1 MKKLLTRLGQ
11 YYHILFIALVFS
23 ATIFLLYLTIPGES
37 RFRYEFQKNAPWR
50 HETLIAPFNFA
61 IYKPEELVKNER
73 DSVKKEFIPYYEMDT
88 LVSIQQ
94 CKNFEL
100 ELIGLTKEIPAL
112 TDNNI
117 AELSAIIKQVYGAG
131 IISQSPETHPVLKDK
146 TELYI
151 IDDKTVSK
159 ASISSIYSL
168 KTAFQTLND
177 TIHYFLKDDYSQLNQ
192 SMNLAD
198 FIQANLNYGEEYN
211 LQEMDKLVNS
221 VSETQGMV
229 QAGERIIFKGDIV
242 TPDKFQILNS
252 LKKSYETKQ
261 GQNIDRYM
269 LIIGK
274 LILIVACILILIMYL
289 AYFRREIFNEKRHL
303 SFILMM
309 IVLMVFTFRFI
320 LQHDFINIYVVPLA
334 ILPILLRIFFD
345 SRTAIFALLVTSLL
359 IGYFAPNNYEF
370 IFLNL
375 IAGFI
380 AVFSLDKLHRRSH
393 LVFTALWVFVTYSV
407 LFLALAMIHEGNF
420 EAIRWNELE
429 WFAGNAILILLAYPL
444 IYIFEKL
451 FGFVSDVT
459 LIELSNTNQPLLRK
473 LAEEAPGTFQ
483 HSLQIASLAEAVIHR
498 IGGNPFLVY
507 AGALY
512 HDIGKT
518 NQPVYFVENQS
529 AGMSPHSEMGY
540 KESAKVIID
549 HVTYGVRLARKHK
562 LPEILIDFITTHHGT
577 MQAKYFYTLYKNEHP
592 EVAADPKDFTYPG
605 PRPHSKETSVV
616 MIIDGIEA
624 ATRALKEKT
633 HENIRELIGKMV
645 QQKLDDGQLD
655 NAELTLRDITLIKET
670 LLEKLMNIYHVRI
683 EYPKEK

>member
-11 YYHILFIALVFS
+11 YYHVLFIALVFS
-23 ATIFLLYLTIPGES
+23 ATIFLLYLVIPGES

-50 HETLIAPFNFA
+50 HETLIAPYNFA
-61 IYKPEELVKNER
+61 IYKPDELVKAER
-73 DSVKKEFIPYYEMDT
+73 DSAQKQFIPYYQKDT
-88 LVSIQQ
+88 LVALQQ
-94 CKNFEL
+94 GKNLEIEL
-100 ELIGLTKEIPAL
+100 LNLSK
-112 TDNNI
+112 
-117 AELSAIIKQVYGAG
+117 ELSNLNEKTIMSLTSVMDGIYHAG
-131 IISQSPETHPVLKDK
+131 VISQSPETHPVLKEK
-146 TELYI
+146 KALYV
-151 IDDKTVSK
+151 IDNKTVSK
-159 ASISSIYSL
+159 VPIDSIYSL
-168 KTAFQTLND
+168 KTAFQALND
-177 TIHYFLKDDYSQLNQ
+177 TIHYFLKDQYAALNQ
-192 SMNLAD
+192 NMNLAD
-198 FIQANLNYGEEYN
+198 YIQANLSYGEEYN
-211 LQEMDKLVNS
+211 QQEMTKLVNA

-229 QAGERIIFKGDIV
+229 QAGERIIFKGDII
-242 TPDKFQILNS
+242 TPEKFQILNS
-252 LKKSYETKQ
+252 LKRSYETKQ

-274 LILIVACILILIMYL
+274 LILIIACILILILYL

-320 LQHDFINIYVVPLA
+320 LQHDFINIYIVPLA

-393 LVFTALWVFVTYSV
+393 LVFTALWVFLTYSI
-407 LFLALAMIHEGNF
+407 LFVALSMIHEGNL
-420 EAIRWNELE
+420 EAIRWDELE
-429 WFAGNAILILLAYPL
+429 WFAANAILILLAYPL

-483 HSLQIASLAEAVIHR
+483 HSLQIANLAEAVIYR
-498 IGGNPFLVY
+498 IGGNPFLAY

-518 NQPVYFVENQS
+518 NQPVYFIENQS
-529 AGMSPHSEMGY
+529 AGMSPHNEMDY

-549 HVTYGVRLARKHK
+549 HVTYGVRLARKNK
-562 LPEILIDFITTHHGT
+562 LPEVLIDFITTHHGT

-592 EVAADPKDFTYPG
+592 EVAANPKDFTYPG
-605 PRPHSKETSVV
+605 PRPQSKETSVV

-624 ATRALKEKT
+624 ATRALKEKN
-633 HENIRELIGKMV
+633 HESIREIIDKMV
-645 QQKLDDGQLD
+645 QSKLDDGQLD
-655 NAELTLRDITLIKET
+655 HTDLTLRDISIIKET

>member
-1 MKKLLTRLGQ
+1 MKKLLTRLGR
-11 YYHILFIALVFS
+11 YYNVLFIALLFS
-23 ATIFLLYLTIPGES
+23 ATIFLLFLIVPGES

-50 HETLIAPFNFA
+50 HETLIAPFDFA
-61 IYKPEELVKNER
+61 IYKPDEAVKAER
-73 DSVKKEFIPYYEMDT
+73 DTVKKQFIPYYLKDSLT
-88 LVSIQQ
+88 SIQQ
-94 CKNFEL
+94 CKNLEIEL
-100 ELIGLTKEIPAL
+100 NTLSGEIAGLTDQNKQAIVN
-112 TDNNI
+112 T
-117 AELSAIIKQVYGAG
+117 LSQIYKAG
-131 IISQSPETHPVLKDK
+131 IISQSPETHPILKDK
-146 TELYI
+146 KEIFVVQDKI
-151 IDDKTVSK
+151 IQEVMID
-159 ASISSIYSL
+159 SIYSL
-168 KTAFQTLND
+168 KTAFQAVSD
-177 TIHYFLKDDYSQLNQ
+177 TARILLKESYNQLNQ
-192 SMNLAD
+192 NTNLAD
-198 FIQANLNYGEEYN
+198 YIQANLNYGEEYN
-211 LQEMDKLVNS
+211 LQELNKALNA

-242 TPDKFQILNS
+242 TPDKFLILNS
-252 LKKSYETKQ
+252 LKKTYETKQ

-274 LILIVACILILIMYL
+274 LIVILACILILILYL
-289 AYFRREIFNEKRHL
+289 AYFRNEIFKEKRHL
-303 SFILMM
+303 TFIMLI
-309 IVLMVFTFRFI
+309 IVLMTFTFRFI
-320 LQHDFINIYVVPLA
+320 LQHDFINIYVVPFA

-345 SRTAIFALLVTSLL
+345 SRTAIFSLLVTSLL

-393 LVFTALWVFVTYSV
+393 LVFTALWVFITYSV
-407 LFLALAMIHEGNF
+407 LFIALSMIQEGNF
-420 EAIRWNELE
+420 EAIRWDDLE
-429 WFAGNAILILLAYPL
+429 WFAGNAMLILLAYPL

-498 IGGNPFLVY
+498 IGGNPFLAY

-518 NQPVYFVENQS
+518 NQPVYFIENQS
-529 AGMSPHSEMGY
+529 AGMSPHSNMDY
-540 KESAKVIID
+540 KESARVIID
-549 HVTYGVRLARKHK
+549 HVTYGEKLARKHK

-592 EVAADPKDFTYPG
+592 EVAANPKDFTYPG
-605 PRPHSKETSVV
+605 PRPQNKETAVV

-624 ATRALKEKT
+624 ATRALKEKNRDT
-633 HENIRELIGKMV
+633 IREVIEKMV
-645 QQKLDDGQLD
+645 QAKIDDGQLD
-655 NAELTLRDITLIKET
+655 NAALTLREITIIKET